1 MARGRYRV
9 IVKQY
14 QQFFVDD
21 LSTIESEYAN
31 GEFDILDHEIESVLD
46 EKDNT
51 FISVD
56 NLPEQEEE

>member
-1 MARGRYRV
+1 MSRGRYRV
-9 IVKQY
+9 IVKQW

-21 LSTIESEYAN
+21 LTTIEWEYAN
-31 GEFDILDHEIESVLD
+31 GEFDILDHEIESVCD